1 MIATSV
7 GVERS
12 PSDTI
17 SVVAQAGAWTA
28 SVAIIAQLVAH
39 ERDGRA
45 RGQPEPRR
53 RERRRG
59 RGEARAGRDQPP
71 RCEPGDAADEVASDD
86 PGGAPALA
94 PSVEREQERRRP
106 EAREDERLA
115 GGPRDRTEDG
125 EEEPG
130 VQTGSRRRRRI
141 ARRSWV
147 SPQSTGG
154 SVRAIDRDTRTRTPN
169 YARAGRGDMFATL
182 PDALRLFVV
191 PVFAWAALQDV
202 RTRRLPNRLWP
213 PLYAFGA
220 LLLIWELAAIW
231 PLAGFEEV
239 RFAVRAAIS
248 LLFVAP
254 LGYAFW
260 YLGAFGGA
268 DARAL
273 IAIAILFPTFPEYAV
288 AGLILPLV
296 DTQLGVFSLTVLT
309 NTVLLALAYPLGLA
323 VSNLL
328 RGERSA
334 TMFFARPVAT
344 DSLPDRH
351 GRLFEDDAG
360 TTRNGLARSGRAP
373 DVPALAWGDARGPAR
388 ESRPLPRPRQRRR
401 DARPDRR
408 RHARRTADGR
418 GTVTGV
424 DGEGGA
430 DRPGDDPW
438 AAERFLRRS
447 ITARTAPTPR
457 RFGGLAVVAR
467 KDRVLV
473 SPGMPF
479 VVPMAI
485 GLVVSLTFG
494 GALFAVLGAV
504 GLV

>member
-1 MIATSV
+1 
-7 GVERS
+7 
-12 PSDTI
+12 
-17 SVVAQAGAWTA
+17 
-28 SVAIIAQLVAH
+28 
-39 ERDGRA
+39 
-45 RGQPEPRR
+45 
-53 RERRRG
+53 
-59 RGEARAGRDQPP
+59 
-71 RCEPGDAADEVASDD
+71 
-86 PGGAPALA
+86 
-94 PSVEREQERRRP
+94 
-106 EAREDERLA
+106 
-115 GGPRDRTEDG
+115 
-125 EEEPG
+125 
-130 VQTGSRRRRRI
+130 
-141 ARRSWV
+141 
-147 SPQSTGG
+147 
-154 SVRAIDRDTRTRTPN
+154 
-169 YARAGRGDMFATL
+169 MFATL

-268 DARAL
+268 DAKAL

-360 TTRNGLARSGRAP
+360 TTRNGL
-373 DVPALAWGDARGPAR
+373 DLDALRMYLRWRGATLADLR
-388 ESRPLPRPRQRRR
+388 EN
-401 DARPDRR
+401 PDRFR
-408 RHARRTADGR
+408 DPDSVGETHDPTDGGTHVGPRTDG

-438 AAERFLRRS
+438 AAERFLEEIDHGAYGTDAETLR
-447 ITARTAPTPR
+447 
-457 RFGGLAVVAR
+457 GGLAVVAR

-494 GALFAVLGAV
+494 DALFAVLGAV

>member
-1 MIATSV
+1 
-7 GVERS
+7 
-12 PSDTI
+12 
-17 SVVAQAGAWTA
+17 VAC
-28 SVAIIAQLVAH
+28 
-39 ERDGRA
+39 R
-45 RGQPEPRR
+45 
-53 RERRRG
+53 
-59 RGEARAGRDQPP
+59 
-71 RCEPGDAADEVASDD
+71 
-86 PGGAPALA
+86 
-94 PSVEREQERRRP
+94 
-106 EAREDERLA
+106 
-115 GGPRDRTEDG
+115 
-125 EEEPG
+125 
-130 VQTGSRRRRRI
+130 
-141 ARRSWV
+141 
-147 SPQSTGG
+147 
-154 SVRAIDRDTRTRTPN
+154 
-169 YARAGRGDMFATL
+169 
-182 PDALRLFVV
+182 
-191 PVFAWAALQDV
+191 
-202 RTRRLPNRLWP
+202 
-213 PLYAFGA
+213 LYAFGA

-268 DARAL
+268 DAKAL

-360 TTRNGLARSGRAP
+360 TTRNGL
-373 DVPALAWGDARGPAR
+373 DLDALRMYLRWRGATLADLR

-424 DGEGGA
+424 DDGEGAPIVPATTPGRRAILEEIDHGA
-430 DRPGDDPW
+430 YGTD
-438 AAERFLRRS
+438 AETLR
-447 ITARTAPTPR
+447 
-457 RFGGLAVVAR
+457 GGLAVVAR

-494 GALFAVLGAV
+494 DALFAVLGAV